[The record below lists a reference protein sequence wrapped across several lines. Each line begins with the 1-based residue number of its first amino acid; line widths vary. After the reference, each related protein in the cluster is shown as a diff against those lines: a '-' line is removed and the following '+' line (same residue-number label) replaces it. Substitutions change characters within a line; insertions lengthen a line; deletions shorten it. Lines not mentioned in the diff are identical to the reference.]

1 MLACLCKLAA
11 DIIRPKDPRFRA
23 MHERLQSPRFA
34 PFFDKCIG
42 ALDGTHVK
50 VVVPT
55 NQVVPHMGRH
65 GYTSQNV
72 LALCDF
78 DMRLTFAVAGWPVS
92 VHDMRVFKYAI
103 DKYGDRFPHPPE
115 GIDLSYDIF
124 FHLYALTLHLAYK
137 KLQLCRE
144 VLFCRLGL
152 PKPTGLSCTLQG
164 YKVSS
169 PGVSRRP
176 NAKR

>member
-11 DIIRPKDPRFRA
+11 DIIRPKDPEFRVV
-23 MHERLQSPRFA
+23 HKRLQSPRFA

-50 VVVPT
+50 VVVQT

-78 DMRLTFAVAGWPVS
+78 DMRFTFAVAGWPGS
-92 VHDMRVFKYAI
+92 VHDMRVFKDAI

-115 GIDLSYDIF
+115 GIDLSYYLLF
-124 FHLYALTLHLAYK
+124 NLNALTLYLAYN
-137 KLQLCRE
+137 KLQPCRE
-144 VLFCRLGL
+144 VLSCRLGL
-152 PKPTGLSCTLQG
+152 PKPIGLSCTLQG
-164 YKVSS
+164 YKVSYL
-169 PGVSRRP
+169 GVSTRTCP
-176 NAKR
+176 KR